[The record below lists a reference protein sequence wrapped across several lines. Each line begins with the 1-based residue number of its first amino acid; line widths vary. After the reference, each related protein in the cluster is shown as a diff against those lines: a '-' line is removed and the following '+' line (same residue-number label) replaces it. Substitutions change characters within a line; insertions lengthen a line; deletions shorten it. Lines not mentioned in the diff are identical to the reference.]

1 MHRFRNDLLRG
12 AARSRAPQLCGALL
26 LTTALTGCMVGPDYQ
41 GPQLVVPSSFS
52 KIKKADQKRPPEL
65 ISWWKN
71 LNDPLLDD
79 LVEEAVASNLDVA
92 AAKAKLRQ
100 ARAETREQAGAFLP
114 TASGSSSTTRSR
126 STSNDVVTTS
136 WQYAAGFDA
145 SWEVD
150 LFGANRRALEAARY
164 SEDAAREDLRD
175 TLVTL
180 IGDVSSYYVQAREYQ
195 SLIDLAER
203 SAKSQRQT
211 AALTRRQFEAGEATG
226 MDAAKADAQA
236 ASTEADVPA
245 YRISYAQ
252 MVHRLGV
259 LLGKSPDAVEARLS
273 KKVTIPSP
281 RGPATIGIPADI
293 LVNRP
298 DVRLAERR
306 LAQYTAKIGRSE
318 ANRYPSISLTGS
330 ISSSATDLSSLAKA
344 STIGWSFGPTV
355 NIPLFQGGQLKAAV
369 DAAKAER
376 DQYFVAY
383 QSAVLSA
390 MEDIE
395 NSIVA
400 LNQSRLKRTKLS
412 VSVEGYRTAARLSR
426 SLNETGA
433 TNFLNV
439 LDAERSLYSAEENF
453 IESKSD
459 VATYYIAL
467 NKALGGGWDAAVD
480 VDTPAV
486 IDRREGPHLATT
498 KPNGA

>member
-1 MHRFRNDLLRG
+1 M
-12 AARSRAPQLCGALL
+12 
-26 LTTALTGCMVGPDYQ
+26 
-41 GPQLVVPSSFS
+41 
-52 KIKKADQKRPPEL
+52 
-65 ISWWKN
+65 
-71 LNDPLLDD
+71 
-79 LVEEAVASNLDVA
+79 
-92 AAKAKLRQ
+92 
-100 ARAETREQAGAFLP
+100 
-114 TASGSSSTTRSR
+114 
-126 STSNDVVTTS
+126 
-136 WQYAAGFDA
+136 
-145 SWEVD
+145 
-150 LFGANRRALEAARY
+150 
-164 SEDAAREDLRD
+164 
-175 TLVTL
+175 
-180 IGDVSSYYVQAREYQ
+180 
-195 SLIDLAER
+195 
-203 SAKSQRQT
+203 
-211 AALTRRQFEAGEATG
+211 
-226 MDAAKADAQA
+226 
-236 ASTEADVPA
+236 
-245 YRISYAQ
+245 
-252 MVHRLGV
+252 
-259 LLGKSPDAVEARLS
+259 
-273 KKVTIPSP
+273 
-281 RGPATIGIPADI
+281 
-293 LVNRP
+293 
-298 DVRLAERR
+298 AERR
-306 LAQYTAKIGRSE
+306 LAQYTAKIGQSE

-400 LNQSRLKRTKLS
+400 LNQSRLKKTKLS